1 MNSHAR
7 DLRVLEK
14 DLVPS
19 SSSLALFGFRASNDN
34 KVRFEKWGLDVM
46 VFFFLKLALVKLLE
60 STSFYQVEGLVRGV
74 VMLRTRKQCLVSN
87 NEAGT
92 DY

>member
-34 KVRFEKWGLDVM
+34 KVRFEKSGFDVM
-46 VFFFLKLALVKLLE
+46 DLVKLLE
-60 STSFYQVEGLVRGV
+60 STSFYQVEGRGSHV
-74 VMLRTRKQCLVSN
+74 KDS
-87 NEAGT
+87 
-92 DY
+92 